1 MLMTSTN
8 ESPERPNISSTSA
21 YESEVD
27 ISAMDS
33 VIEPEDEAETSLW
46 IDEKELQH
54 DKRETLN
61 NAVAKLT
68 EGRYSPIA
76 STLNTSWDDVSVTQQ
91 KYYQRKMKEV
101 IQAALSVVVPGQEE
115 YMWNCLRDERE
126 IADVS
131 EEPPAKRKRM
141 DIGLVQTLIS
151 AHNDAENWQT
161 KRQILSLF
169 VNDFSK
175 TELQEMIPG
184 LSK

>member
-1 MLMTSTN
+1 
-8 ESPERPNISSTSA
+8 
-21 YESEVD
+21 
-27 ISAMDS
+27 MDS
-33 VIEPEDEAETSLW
+33 VTETEDEAETSLW

-54 DKRETLN
+54 EKRETLN

-115 YMWNCLRDERE
+115 YMWNCLRDERVLL

-131 EEPPAKRKRM
+131 EEPPAKRKRI
-141 DIGLVQTLIS
+141 DTGLVQTLIL
-151 AHNDAENWQT
+151 AFHPRDLLLDN
-161 KRQILSLF
+161 
-169 VNDFSK
+169 
-175 TELQEMIPG
+175 G
-184 LSK
+184 C